1 MKEFKLKMRD
11 MVLIKDLVQ
20 TKIENTRWVLKNKK
34 PEEIKNKALLEENL
48 EGWEELLKRIE
59 DTLK

>member
-1 MKEFKLKMRD
+1 MKEFKLKMRA